1 MALNHT
7 PVSLSHPHEVLGHR
21 QPRDSRNTESG
32 CPTSSGRGVSPG
44 GGFRATL
51 TTSARKPSSR
61 RQVLPV
67 PRKPPPG
74 EDARREQA
82 GCPLSGSLAWRG
94 TRPRNEPP
102 DTGIYTP
109 ASAWY
114 FPRSFPRP
122 PRAQVAQLVEQR
134 TENPR
139 VGGSIPSLGTTFNP
153 SKINGLGSRVLDMCS
168 IRVVRPTIRENCDA
182 YSVSASPEVLPA
194 QGATVSAMLL
204 PHPS

>member
-1 MALNHT
+1 M
-7 PVSLSHPHEVLGHR
+7 E
-21 QPRDSRNTESG
+21 SR
-32 CPTSSGRGVSPG
+32 CPTCSRRGLSPG

-61 RQVLPV
+61 RQILPV

-114 FPRSFPRP
+114 FSRSFPRP

-139 VGGSIPSLGTTFNP
+139 VGGSIPSLGTT
-153 SKINGLGSRVLDMCS
+153 INHSGISGLASGVSELYS
-168 IRVVRPTIRENCDA
+168 IRTLRRRIGDSHAHAVP
-182 YSVSASPEVLPA
+182 
-194 QGATVSAMLL
+194 L
-204 PHPS
+204 PHLLVSQDVPYVL

>member
-1 MALNHT
+1 MRYSDSDSREIRGARRAGV
-7 PVSLSHPHEVLGHR
+7 PPAPAVASRPAVVSVQPSQR
-21 QPRDSRNTESG
+21 QPGNPRRDGKSCPFPGNPRRARTRVGSR
-32 CPTSSGRGVSPG
+32 
-44 GGFRATL
+44 
-51 TTSARKPSSR
+51 
-61 RQVLPV
+61 Q
-67 PRKPPPG
+67 
-74 EDARREQA
+74 DARSPE
-82 GCPLSGSLAWRG
+82 SIAWRG

-182 YSVSASPEVLPA
+182 YSVPASPEVLPA